1 MRIAIFTETFLP
13 KLDGVANTLCYLLE
27 HLARRG
33 HDCLMFA
40 PEGAPERYA
49 ETTIIGLSSFAFPL
63 YPELRLVPPGFNV
76 EAEMKEF
83 GPDIVL
89 LINPALLG
97 LVGLRHAR
105 ALDLPV
111 VASYNTDMPYY
122 TEKYGLGLFKDPVM
136 AYFRWIH
143 NQADLNLCPSN
154 FTRKQLESWG
164 FERLKL
170 WRRGVDSER
179 FSPGYRSQE
188 MRERL
193 SGGAPDA
200 PLLVYVGRL
209 GIEKRIDMLRPALDA
224 LPEARLAIVGDGPNR
239 EELETLFAE
248 TNTVFTGF
256 LRGEDLSRAYASGDV
271 FCFPSASETF
281 GNVVLEAM
289 ASGLPVVVARSG
301 GQVDH
306 VRQGVNGLLFS
317 TEDQDALVQAV
328 VRLASDLP
336 YARQLGANALEYART
351 QTWEIIL
358 DTLLYDLHKALT
370 AYKRAKE
377 HPDEAPHRRPRAR
390 WPRYAD
396 PTRRPGAWFEPKNQ
410 DKAESQDPDSD
421 GKGPIPDKR

>member
-1 MRIAIFTETFLP
+1 MRIALFSETFLP

-33 HDCLMFA
+33 HECLMFA

-63 YPELRLVPPGFNV
+63 YPELRLVPPGLSV
-76 EAEMKEF
+76 ESDLTEF
-83 GPDIVL
+83 GPDLML

-105 ALDLPV
+105 DLDLPV
-111 VASYNTDMPYY
+111 VAAYCTDMPYY
-122 TEKYGLGLFKDPVM
+122 TEKYGLGLFKDPVV

-154 FTRKQLESWG
+154 FTRQQLEAWG

-179 FSPGYRSQE
+179 FNPRYRRHE
-188 MRERL
+188 WRERL

-200 PLLVYVGRL
+200 PLLLYVGRL
-209 GIEKRIDMLRPALDA
+209 GIEKRIEMLRPALDI

-239 EELETLFAE
+239 QELENVFAG
-248 TNTVFTGF
+248 THTTFTGF
-256 LRGEDLSRAYASGDV
+256 LRGEDLSHAYASGDV

-306 VRQGVNGLLFS
+306 VRQGVNGLLFP
-317 TEDQDALVQAV
+317 TEDQEALVQAV
-328 VRLASDLP
+328 HRLATDLP
-336 YARQLGANALEYART
+336 YAQELGANALAYART

-358 DTLLYDLHKALT
+358 DTLLSDLHIVLT
-370 AYKRAKE
+370 EYRHARE
-377 HPDEAPHRRPRAR
+377 HPENAPNRRPRSR
-390 WPRYAD
+390 WPWYTD
-396 PTRRPGAWFEPKNQ
+396 PARKPAGWFEPRSPE
-410 DKAESQDPDSD
+410 ESEPWGTDSD
-421 GKGPIPDKR
+421 GEQVHPGDR

>member
-1 MRIAIFTETFLP
+1 
-13 KLDGVANTLCYLLE
+13 
-27 HLARRG
+27 
-33 HDCLMFA
+33 MFA
-40 PEGAPERYA
+40 PEGAPEQYA
-49 ETTIIGLSSFAFPL
+49 ETKIIGLSSFAFPL

-76 EAEMKEF
+76 EDELLEF
-83 GPDIVL
+83 KPDIVL

-111 VASYNTDMPYY
+111 VASYNSDMPYY
-122 TEKYGLGLFKDPVM
+122 TEKYGLGLFRDPVV
-136 AYFRWIH
+136 AYFRWLH
-143 NQADLNLCPSN
+143 NQADLNLCPSH
-154 FTRKQLESWG
+154 FTRQQLEAWG

-170 WRRGVDSER
+170 WGRGVDSER
-179 FSPGYRSQE
+179 FNPGYRSRE

-209 GIEKRIDMLRPALDA
+209 GIEKRIEMLRPALDA

-239 EELETLFAE
+239 EELEALFAG
-248 TNTVFTGF
+248 THTVFTGF
-256 LRGEDLSRAYASGDV
+256 LRGKDLSRAYASGDV

-317 TEDQDALVQAV
+317 TEDGDALVQAV

-336 YARQLGANALEYART
+336 YAQKLGANALQYART

-377 HPDEAPHRRPRAR
+377 HPGEAPHRRPRPIWAR
-390 WPRYAD
+390 DND
-396 PTRRPGAWFEPKNQ
+396 PTRRSGTWFESRAR
-410 DKAESQDPDSD
+410 DKPEPTDSE
-421 GKGPIPDKR
+421 PQ

>member
-1 MRIAIFTETFLP
+1 MRIALFSETFLP

-27 HLARRG
+27 HLAHRG

-49 ETTIIGLSSFAFPL
+49 ETPIIGLSSFAFPL
-63 YPELRLVPPGFNV
+63 YPELRLVPPGVNV
-76 EAEMKEF
+76 EAELSEF
-83 GPDIVL
+83 KPDIML

-105 ALDLPV
+105 TLDLPV

-122 TEKYGLGLFKDPVM
+122 TEKYGLGFFKDPVV

-154 FTRKQLESWG
+154 FTRQQLESWG

-179 FSPGYRSQE
+179 FNPGYRTQE

-193 SGGAPDA
+193 SGGVPDA

-224 LPEARLAIVGDGPNR
+224 LPGARLAIVGDGPNR
-239 EELETLFAE
+239 EELQTLFE
-248 TNTVFTGF
+248 GTNTVFTGF
-256 LRGEDLSRAYASGDV
+256 LLGEALSRAYASGDV

-289 ASGLPVVVARSG
+289 ASGLPVIVSRSG

-306 VRQGVNGLLFS
+306 VRQGVNGLLFP
-317 TEDQDALVQAV
+317 TEDQNALVDAV

-336 YARQLGANALEYART
+336 YAQKLGANALKYART

-377 HPDEAPHRRPRAR
+377 HPDSAPHRRPRAR
-390 WPRYAD
+390 WTRDTD
-396 PTRRPGAWFEPKNQ
+396 PARRTGAWFEPRNQ
-410 DKAESQDPDSD
+410 DKPEPSDSD
-421 GKGPIPDKR
+421 SGQGSTSGTL

>member
-1 MRIAIFTETFLP
+1 
-13 KLDGVANTLCYLLE
+13 
-27 HLARRG
+27 
-33 HDCLMFA
+33 MFA

-76 EAEMKEF
+76 EKELNEF

-89 LINPALLG
+89 LVNPALLG

-111 VASYNTDMPYY
+111 VAAYCTDMPYY
-122 TEKYGLGLFKDPVM
+122 TEKYGLGWFKDPVV

-143 NQADLNLCPSN
+143 NQADLNLCPSH
-154 FTRKQLESWG
+154 FTRQQLEAWG

-179 FSPGYRSQE
+179 FNPGYRSQE
-188 MRERL
+188 WRERL
-193 SGGAPDA
+193 SGGHPDA

-209 GIEKRIDMLRPALDA
+209 GIEKRIDMMRPVLDA
-224 LPEARLAIVGDGPNR
+224 LPQARFAIVGDGPNR
-239 EELETLFAE
+239 EELKTLFAG

-256 LRGEDLSRAYASGDV
+256 LQGQDLSHAYASGDV

-289 ASGLPVVVARSG
+289 ASGLPVVVTRSG

-306 VRQGVNGLLFS
+306 VRQGFNGLLFP
-317 TEDQDALVQAV
+317 TEDQEALIEAV
-328 VRLASDLP
+328 RCLATDLP
-336 YARQLGANALEYART
+336 YARELGANALAYART

-370 AYKRAKE
+370 AYKRAQE
-377 HPDEAPHRRPRAR
+377 HPEGAPHRRARAR
-390 WPRYAD
+390 WPRYTD
-396 PTRRPGAWFEPKNQ
+396 PARRPGTLFELRRPDEPEPKNL
-410 DKAESQDPDSD
+410 DPEREGTSPRD
-421 GKGPIPDKR
+421 P